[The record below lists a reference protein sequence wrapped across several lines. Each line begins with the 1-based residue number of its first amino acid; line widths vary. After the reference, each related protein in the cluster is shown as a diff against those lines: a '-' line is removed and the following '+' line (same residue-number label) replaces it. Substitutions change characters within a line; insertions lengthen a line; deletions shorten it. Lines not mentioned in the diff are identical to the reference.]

1 MNTVLFVNATI
12 GFSENLFLVISVFCL
27 QKKDSKAFV
36 PRFPKPK
43 DEGWFMVLGE
53 VETKEVVALKR
64 VGYVRSRMNVQLAF
78 YTPENTGRVIYT
90 LYFMSDSYLGLDQQ
104 IDVCFD
110 IIPASLEAQVNA
122 ELNLDLED
130 LDFDKEM

>member
-1 MNTVLFVNATI
+1 
-12 GFSENLFLVISVFCL
+12 
-27 QKKDSKAFV
+27 
-36 PRFPKPK
+36 
-43 DEGWFMVLGE
+43 MVLGE

-104 IDVCFD
+104 IDVCLD